1 MEDPPLPADK
11 GKEKVV
17 EEDAAVTI
25 HTEGSSSGLSLEEKL
40 AALTSAHADA
50 DDFTDDD
57 SDDELEFDVT
67 KDLVAK
73 QRFTAILLIPFILQQ
88 EMANVILTDLFPA
101 YVAKTKY
108 SRLQLSFLKEED
120 AVNVRQAT
128 LEYQRANSSVTH
140 KLHWLHAENAAFIR
154 FKASNARA
162 LEVLFKGVPANITP
176 EGLEEMLTKHKLKIR
191 QVTPFLEGHCFHRVL
206 HPVSGA
212 DTDVI
217 KGLVIPHTEEK
228 KRRHIHQISH
238 PLEHGKKLLVHQ
250 ESTRIDRALV
260 SQSLLPRLISA
271 SHVKPE
277 EPVSDHDF
285 AIRIAF
291 KIKSQLRTGPG
302 LWRMHPSMLH
312 RPGVRKLTEEVEGQV
327 AQKGGDFEV
336 LISRLNIS
344 LRRYSKEESKRIR
357 ATINHLSSMV
367 AGLAQEFMCN
377 PKDQLLKER
386 LRKAE
391 RQLKEYHACRRER
404 NHLMAGMAKEL
415 VGEIPSPHLS
425 ARIKMRRVKTQI
437 TELAVP
443 GGVVTEPKE
452 ILKAASEYY
461 SGLFGE
467 DKRTAL
473 SNWVPA
479 AGKRLWFSEAECLQE
494 DWTEAEVKRA
504 LKEMADNKSPG
515 KDGLPKELFEQ
526 HWDVLGKHLKELVQ
540 SFTSSSSLPTS
551 VKDAVT
557 ILLHKK
563 GAKEQLENYRPIT
576 LLNFSY
582 KVLARVLA
590 SRIKKVLHKV
600 ISEEQFGF
608 IPGRRVSDAV
618 GLVADVIDAA
628 KNGMEDWYMLLVDFR
643 KAFDSVSRDF
653 TFEVLKKMG
662 FPERFVGWVKGL
674 HDNTRTSLLVNGWMG
689 EAVDVVSG
697 VRQGCPIAPYLFLC
711 AVEPLVQLVEK
722 KKLGITIRGCT
733 EQRLAYVG
741 YADDTTL
748 LLQGKQQIVKAEE
761 VLEEFKNISGLA
773 TNKDKSVV
781 LPLGVNLGK
790 KTWRTDGFRWAGAD
804 EAEKL
809 LGIWVTPSG
818 SCQPTW
824 DKALERIVGKM
835 SLWQPQYLPIKAR
848 RAVMDGY
855 IMPIAWS
862 QAQVYPPPA
871 RTWGVITKLSHTFMS
886 ANKVTT
892 EKCFFLWSKELLY
905 TPVLEGG
912 VGAKDPEAMLTCF
925 TARRIGLILNE
936 SSQLKRNLLRQA
948 ADLPLGLDT
957 FMSHEKLLKV
967 WEGKSQRWKLACE
980 NFMRSPLAVTGAERS
995 KEEVGL
1001 ERIVFNR
1008 HILRK
1013 GSTPF
1018 GGQKAAKRLREVRL
1032 GDLIRKDEEGRG
1044 TLKDLVTLERE
1055 LLGMEAAKLA
1065 LEAFATAPEAWRGLL
1080 LSAELPQMGFA
1091 EVYVAGREGSKQL
1104 RNKLLVK
1111 GEVAPMKSLRSC
1123 WGHGSSGQS
1132 RRKKWEDRWSGRI
1145 DWKRAVKT
1153 RESLVTLSRPRD
1165 VLLRIHSL
1173 NLQVGER
1180 LPFLSSGPVCPFC
1193 GVFETLEHCFSECP
1207 KIRVV
1212 VAAVKKALRMINPGR
1227 RAESLGD
1234 WLFGKANSTSA
1245 FPEATLISIALHQ
1258 LWVERCEGAF
1268 RGCKFRTRRVL
1279 RRIETA
1285 LRMHVNIYVRAS
1297 AGKLQQKG
1305 KVQQARWHVMTNQE
1319 QCLLNRIRVVEG
1331 KGWRWSAKF
1340 AAIWGKPH
1348 RPRIHM

>member
-1 MEDPPLPADK
+1 
-11 GKEKVV
+11 
-17 EEDAAVTI
+17 
-25 HTEGSSSGLSLEEKL
+25 
-40 AALTSAHADA
+40 
-50 DDFTDDD
+50 
-57 SDDELEFDVT
+57 
-67 KDLVAK
+67 
-73 QRFTAILLIPFILQQ
+73 
-88 EMANVILTDLFPA
+88 
-101 YVAKTKY
+101 
-108 SRLQLSFLKEED
+108 
-120 AVNVRQAT
+120 
-128 LEYQRANSSVTH
+128 
-140 KLHWLHAENAAFIR
+140 
-154 FKASNARA
+154 
-162 LEVLFKGVPANITP
+162 
-176 EGLEEMLTKHKLKIR
+176 
-191 QVTPFLEGHCFHRVL
+191 
-206 HPVSGA
+206 
-212 DTDVI
+212 
-217 KGLVIPHTEEK
+217 
-228 KRRHIHQISH
+228 
-238 PLEHGKKLLVHQ
+238 
-250 ESTRIDRALV
+250 
-260 SQSLLPRLISA
+260 
-271 SHVKPE
+271 
-277 EPVSDHDF
+277 
-285 AIRIAF
+285 
-291 KIKSQLRTGPG
+291 
-302 LWRMHPSMLH
+302 
-312 RPGVRKLTEEVEGQV
+312 
-327 AQKGGDFEV
+327 
-336 LISRLNIS
+336 
-344 LRRYSKEESKRIR
+344 
-357 ATINHLSSMV
+357 
-367 AGLAQEFMCN
+367 
-377 PKDQLLKER
+377 
-386 LRKAE
+386 
-391 RQLKEYHACRRER
+391 
-404 NHLMAGMAKEL
+404 
-415 VGEIPSPHLS
+415 
-425 ARIKMRRVKTQI
+425 
-437 TELAVP
+437 
-443 GGVVTEPKE
+443 
-452 ILKAASEYY
+452 
-461 SGLFGE
+461 
-467 DKRTAL
+467 
-473 SNWVPA
+473 
-479 AGKRLWFSEAECLQE
+479 
-494 DWTEAEVKRA
+494 
-504 LKEMADNKSPG
+504 
-515 KDGLPKELFEQ
+515 
-526 HWDVLGKHLKELVQ
+526 
-540 SFTSSSSLPTS
+540 
-551 VKDAVT
+551 
-557 ILLHKK
+557 
-563 GAKEQLENYRPIT
+563 
-576 LLNFSY
+576 
-582 KVLARVLA
+582 
-590 SRIKKVLHKV
+590 
-600 ISEEQFGF
+600 
-608 IPGRRVSDAV
+608 
-618 GLVADVIDAA
+618 
-628 KNGMEDWYMLLVDFR
+628 
-643 KAFDSVSRDF
+643 
-653 TFEVLKKMG
+653 
-662 FPERFVGWVKGL
+662 
-674 HDNTRTSLLVNGWMG
+674 
-689 EAVDVVSG
+689 
-697 VRQGCPIAPYLFLC
+697 
-711 AVEPLVQLVEK
+711 
-722 KKLGITIRGCT
+722 
-733 EQRLAYVG
+733 
-741 YADDTTL
+741 
-748 LLQGKQQIVKAEE
+748 
-761 VLEEFKNISGLA
+761 
-773 TNKDKSVV
+773 
-781 LPLGVNLGK
+781 
-790 KTWRTDGFRWAGAD
+790 
-804 EAEKL
+804 
-809 LGIWVTPSG
+809 
-818 SCQPTW
+818 
-824 DKALERIVGKM
+824 M

-862 QAQVYPPPA
+862 QAQVYPPSA
-871 RTWGVITKLSHTFMS
+871 RIWGVITKLSHTFMS

-1065 LEAFATAPEAWRGLL
+1065 LEAFAAAPEAWRGLL

-1132 RRKKWEDRWSGRI
+1132 RRKKW
-1145 DWKRAVKT
+1145 
-1153 RESLVTLSRPRD
+1153 
-1165 VLLRIHSL
+1165 
-1173 NLQVGER
+1173 
-1180 LPFLSSGPVCPFC
+1180 
-1193 GVFETLEHCFSECP
+1193 ECP